1 MAISVKK
8 QKMVPQNGSLRVLSW
23 TIWAR
28 IILGYLVNM
37 QISWLVPDFLMQH
50 LWGNFKHPRPPP
62 QSKPSTRRGPM
73 ACAPGVKREEQFF
86 FFPPGESQI
95 EERDT
100 FSPGSERFMRCRVN
114 TEARVE
120 SKFTTLVLTK
130 LGEGR
135 ARKAEASLRLLGSV
149 FFLHLKPHAACC
161 LPVGAHGSSL
171 HRNLKDRLHFS
182 HRGTALRQEGGK
194 FQASLG
200 YTVRLS
206 NNKNL
211 WRYICNCFTGFVC

>member
-1 MAISVKK
+1 MSATQRWPFLSRNKRWFLRTGLSECCHGLSGPESFWGTWSTCRFLGWSLISLCSICGVTLNT
-8 QKMVPQNGSLRVLSW
+8 P
-23 TIWAR
+23 
-28 IILGYLVNM
+28 
-37 QISWLVPDFLMQH
+37 P
-50 LWGNFKHPRPPP
+50 PPPP

-171 HRNLKDRLHFS
+171 HRNLKDRLHVQVF
-182 HRGTALRQEGGK
+182 
-194 FQASLG
+194 
-200 YTVRLS
+200 
-206 NNKNL
+206 
-211 WRYICNCFTGFVC
+211 CFTRSAVSATRSFTFHIGAQH